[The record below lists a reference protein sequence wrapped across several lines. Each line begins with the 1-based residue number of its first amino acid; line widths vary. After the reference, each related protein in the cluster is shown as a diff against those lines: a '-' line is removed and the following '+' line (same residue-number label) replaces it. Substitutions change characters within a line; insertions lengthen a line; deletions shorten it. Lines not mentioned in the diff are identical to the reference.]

1 MMTRQ
6 RPVSELLVLPG
17 NLGIVELNSGE
28 ANDNRI
34 VLLVEHADLME
45 EALCAASDG
54 SGPDGSSVNDMDSQ
68 QVLSRNVQAV
78 QGFLVD
84 EVTSRA
90 KVD

>member
-28 ANDNRI
+28 AHDNRI

-45 EALCAASDG
+45 EALSAASDG
-54 SGPDGSSVNDMDSQ
+54 AGPDGSSVNDMDSQ